1 MSSTAAETFS
11 SASASVVPVLLLF
24 ASYWLVNFL
33 FTQIGRLCRLF
44 DVKSAMFARAP
55 GGAFDMALIAADLAK
70 IAAIQIIRA
79 VCAVAVIPTVVPLFA
94 AALG

>member
-1 MSSTAAETFS
+1 M
-11 SASASVVPVLLLF
+11 LLLF
-24 ASYWLVNFL
+24 VSYWLVNFL
-33 FTQIGRLCRLF
+33 FTQIVRHCRLF

-55 GGAFDMALIAADLAK
+55 GGAFDMALIAADLNADLAK

-79 VCAVAVIPTVVPLFA
+79 VCAAAVMPTVVLLFA